1 MEKCLVVDDDLA
13 TLEVLADFVETLGF
27 QSLKARDGDDAWAVF
42 KREIPELVITDI
54 HMPHRNG
61 LLLMYDIKN
70 YDPDIPVILISG
82 HFSLHYLKIQNGTQP
97 DGYIEKPFT
106 LTDLQQAIEK
116 AMPMSTDT
124 LAAL

>member
-1 MEKCLVVDDDLA
+1 MEKCLGVDDDPA
-13 TLEVLADFVETLGF
+13 TLEVVAQFVETLGF
-27 QSLKARDGDDAWAVF
+27 QSLKARDGDEAWGID
-42 KREIPELVITDI
+42 KRENPVLVITDI

-70 YDPDIPVILISG
+70 CDPNIPVILISG
-82 HFSLHYLKIQNGTQP
+82 YFSLHYIKIQNGIQP

-106 LTDLQQAIEK
+106 LTDLQKAIEK
-116 AMPMSTDT
+116 AMPIKTDS